1 MHVPATERRQQ
12 LIEAAVRLMARDGM
26 DAATLRAIAKE
37 AGAPLATVHY
47 CFTDKDELM
56 SAASEHW
63 LGELVGSM
71 TGDVISQG
79 GLRATVK
86 EMADQW
92 WADLERNPANVL
104 AQHELDLWAIRG
116 TEHQALA
123 KSIYPRYVQALT
135 SVFTRALHSA
145 GEQSS
150 IPPELLA
157 RAFLAILDGAS
168 FQYLAN
174 PESRKAR
181 DLLHLLIDAL
191 LLASG
196 V

>member
-1 MHVPATERRQQ
+1 
-12 LIEAAVRLMARDGM
+12 MARDGV
-26 DAATLRAIAKE
+26 DGATLRAIAKE

-63 LGELVGSM
+63 LRELVGSM
-71 TGDVISQG
+71 TGDVMPEG

-86 EMADQW
+86 EMADRW
-92 WADLERNPANVL
+92 WADLERNPPNVL

-123 KSIYPRYVQALT
+123 TSIYPRYVEALT
-135 SVFTRALHSA
+135 NLFSRTLQSA
-145 GEQSS
+145 GEESS

-157 RAFLAILDGAS
+157 RAFLAVLDGAS

-174 PESRKAR
+174 PESGKAR
-181 DLLHLLIDAL
+181 DLLYFLIDAL